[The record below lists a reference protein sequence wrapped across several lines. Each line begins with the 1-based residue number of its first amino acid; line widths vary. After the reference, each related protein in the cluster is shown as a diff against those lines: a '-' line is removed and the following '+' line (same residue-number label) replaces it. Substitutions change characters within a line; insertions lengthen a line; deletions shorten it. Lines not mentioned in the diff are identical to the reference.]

1 MLAIFFKPHGLQ
13 ISRLRAQENDDGH
26 GDFATSYFIV
36 SVMPA

>member
-1 MLAIFFKPHGLQ
+1 LK
-13 ISRLRAQENDDGH
+13 AQENDDSH

>member
-1 MLAIFFKPHGLQ
+1 MK
-13 ISRLRAQENDDGH
+13 AQENDDSH

>member
-1 MLAIFFKPHGLQ
+1 MVCRSPKLK
-13 ISRLRAQENDDGH
+13 AQENDDSH